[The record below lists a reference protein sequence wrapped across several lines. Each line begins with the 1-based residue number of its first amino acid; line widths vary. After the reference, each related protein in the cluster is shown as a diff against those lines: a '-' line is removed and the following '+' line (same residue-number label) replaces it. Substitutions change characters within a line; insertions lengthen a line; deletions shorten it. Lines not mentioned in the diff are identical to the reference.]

1 MELVWL
7 PSPEASC
14 FHSAAAVL
22 DGQLLVDQTLEGS
35 LRPVANA
42 LDKHL
47 ADDGI
52 DRSVFF
58 DHLVPLSTSGA
69 GSTELARLVL
79 TKTLGGARAEA
90 KTPEYVGAV
99 RDIKQT
105 YSALRPRLAAELPQR
120 AGPLEQQWR
129 ARGPGLLREISRLTD
144 ESLLVDRAEVLLVE
158 PVLGGGGCAHLLYNS
173 VRIEAV
179 LANPDDRL
187 PEVLRLAWLLALLNL
202 ELPMFSE
209 RVHRDR
215 LRWVAPLA
223 MLPVVLTAAETVELG
238 SCGLETITLALT
250 AWRVDVPAQPPPA
263 QTVLNWWQTYTA
275 SRPSWSVALAAL
287 DEMLGSLD

>member
-14 FHSAAAVL
+14 FHAAAAVL
-22 DGQLLVDQTLEGS
+22 DGGSLVDEALEGA
-35 LRPVANA
+35 LRPVVDA

-47 ADDGI
+47 AADGI
-52 DRSVFF
+52 VRGVFL

-79 TKTLGGARAEA
+79 TKTIGGASAEA
-90 KTPEYVGAV
+90 KTLEYASAL
-99 RDIKQT
+99 RDIKKT
-105 YSALRPRLAAELPQR
+105 HGNLRPKLAEELPQR
-120 AGPLEQQWR
+120 AGPLKQQWR
-129 ARGPGLLREISRLTD
+129 ARGPGLLREIARLTD
-144 ESLLVDRAEVLLVE
+144 ESMLVDRAEVLLVA
-158 PVLGGGGCAHLLYNS
+158 PVLGGGGCAHVLYNS
-173 VRIEAV
+173 IRIEAV

-202 ELPMFSE
+202 ELPMFSQ
-209 RVHRDR
+209 RIHRDR

-238 SCGLETITLALT
+238 RCDLETITLALA
-250 AWRVDVPAQPPPA
+250 AWRVDVPDKQPPA

-275 SRPSWSVALAAL
+275 SRPSWAVALAAL